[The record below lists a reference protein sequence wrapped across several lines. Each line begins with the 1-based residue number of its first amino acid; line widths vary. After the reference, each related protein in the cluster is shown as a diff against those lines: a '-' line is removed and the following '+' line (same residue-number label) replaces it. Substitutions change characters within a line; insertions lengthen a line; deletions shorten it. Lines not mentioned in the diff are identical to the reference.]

1 MVLQPSFPSA
11 RLAEAG
17 TPEAVVTAPEAA
29 VIASEG
35 AVVVIGVVGEET
47 GEHSEAVDAEV
58 TSEEVEVVECLLG
71 RPDRE
76 SSRMFTVP
84 AIYDHPLI
92 S

>member
-1 MVLQPSFPSA
+1 M
-11 RLAEAG
+11 LAEAG

-29 VIASEG
+29 VIASEA

-58 TSEEVEVVECLLG
+58 TSEEVEVVECLPG